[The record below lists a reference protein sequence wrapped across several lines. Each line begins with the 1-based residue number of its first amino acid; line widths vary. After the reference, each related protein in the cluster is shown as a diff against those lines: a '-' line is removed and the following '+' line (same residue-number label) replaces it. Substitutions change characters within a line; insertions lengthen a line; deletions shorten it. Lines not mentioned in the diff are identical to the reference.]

1 MRKTLAAALAAATAL
16 TLGACA
22 GSGSGTGS
30 GSGAGEAFTITGS
43 STVEPITRYMLNRYN
58 FDAELEAVGSTDGFD
73 KFCAGDA
80 DINDA
85 SVAIPGSES
94 SVDYQ
99 AQCAEAGVDF
109 FELPI
114 GLDAITIVKHADND
128 WATDLTVE
136 QLHDIWSKES
146 TVTTWSDIDPS
157 WPNEKINLYGRPT
170 GSGTLG
176 VFEDMVLGNDT
187 IRDDYQSSDDIQEL
201 STWVSEDVNG
211 LSFMG
216 IGNYLAT
223 EGTVRNKIDNVLVD
237 GIAPTAD
244 EAKSGNY
251 PLSRPLFI
259 YVNAES
265 AKKDNV
271 GEFVTTYLD
280 NAEAVMPRVY
290 FYQLPEEVYDATKQR
305 FADGTTGIDE
315 QWHALN

>member
-1 MRKTLAAALAAATAL
+1 MRKTIAAALAATTAL
-16 TLGACA
+16 TVTACSD
-22 GSGSGTGS
+22 SGDAPDGDTM
-30 GSGAGEAFTITGS
+30 TITGS
-43 STVEPITRYMLNRYN
+43 STVEPITRYMLNRYD
-58 FDAELEAVGSTDGFD
+58 FDAEVEAVGSTDGFD
-73 KFCAGDA
+73 RFCAGDA

-94 SVDYQ
+94 PVDYQ
-99 AQCAEAGVDF
+99 AKCADQGVDY
-109 FELPI
+109 FELPV

-128 WATDLTVE
+128 WATDLTIE

-146 TVTTWSDIDPS
+146 TVSKWSDIDPS
-157 WPNEKINLYGRPT
+157 WPDEEINLYGRPT

-176 VFEDMVLGNDT
+176 VFEELVLGDDT
-187 IRDDYQSSDDIQEL
+187 IRDDYEASDDIQEL
-201 STWVSEDVNG
+201 SEWVADDVNG

-244 EAKSGNY
+244 EAKGGNY

-290 FYQLPEEVYDATKQR
+290 FYQLPEEVYGATKQR
-305 FADGTTGIDE
+305 YADGTTGIDE
-315 QWHALN
+315 QWHS

>member
-1 MRKTLAAALAAATAL
+1 MRKTLTAALAAAAAL

-80 DINDA
+80 DINNA

-94 SVDYQ
+94 PVDYQ
-99 AQCAEAGVDF
+99 AKCAEAGVDF

-157 WPNEKINLYGRPT
+157 WPNETINLYGRPT

-290 FYQLPEEVYDATKQR
+290 FYQLPEEVYDLSL
-305 FADGTTGIDE
+305 I
-315 QWHALN
+315 HI